1 MRDDHPRGQTPE
13 PSRRLGRLETLS
25 AWLGLWKPRDAE
37 VPPVPKRKLAIGAGV
52 LVVLVAVAAAVAI
65 PAVES
70 GKDEGAA
77 RDAREAAEAR
87 AAERRRLR
95 AEQVAHRGR
104 AAPTPRAELL
114 ASVRESIEADAR
126 ARVRAGQL
134 DGRIVRVEC
143 ELARRLGDRGS
154 YDCTAVTS
162 EVPRTGRNVPG
173 LVGYPF
179 VAVVDFETGRY
190 SWCKTNP
197 VPGERVIPD
206 PRDVVELPRECVL

>member
-1 MRDDHPRGQTPE
+1 
-13 PSRRLGRLETLS
+13 
-25 AWLGLWKPRDAE
+25 
-37 VPPVPKRKLAIGAGV
+37 
-52 LVVLVAVAAAVAI
+52 
-65 PAVES
+65 
-70 GKDEGAA
+70 
-77 RDAREAAEAR
+77 
-87 AAERRRLR
+87 
-95 AEQVAHRGR
+95 
-104 AAPTPRAELL
+104 LL
-114 ASVRESIEADAR
+114 ASVRESIDADAR

-134 DGRIVRVEC
+134 DGRILRVEC
-143 ELARRLGDRGS
+143 ELARRVGDRGS

-162 EVPRTGRNVPG
+162 EVPQTGRNVPG